1 MPPKFPLSNEE
12 IAAAVGGTTADIA
25 ANWPL
30 LDQQLEA
37 RGMSHPSVKIAAIAT
52 VVTEVGA
59 AFRPINEFGS
69 TARFRKLYEGR
80 ADLGNTRKGDGV
92 RYHGR
97 GYIQLTGRANYK
109 AYGAKLRVALE
120 ASPELALD
128 PGVGAGVLA
137 EYFKQRKVDAA
148 AIAGDWELVRRKVN
162 GGLNGWPRF
171 RGLVGNLLRA
181 SGKAGTR
188 TVMAVRTGTRA
199 LRLTSPHMSGE
210 DVKEVQ
216 RALGIDDDG
225 EYGPITASAVAEW
238 KRRVG
243 YPEKEITNALGPRGI
258 RWLLGRAKLP
268 PEFEKTAGQRAQPLA
283 QASSVPER
291 AVAEM
296 EAWAQAGYKE
306 GAKPNVVPQLVK
318 LATELK
324 VPPKFADMGYAWG
337 GLAVFLAALKEGGT
351 TADLG
356 LRKETFNALY
366 CPAILAEADAG
377 RSGLRKIPHAQ
388 ARRGDLVLFDWTPGG
403 DPAEHVA
410 RLLRPPTAGLVATV
424 DGNSGK
430 NGDSVVLAE
439 RPETLVRAFVRDS

>member
-1 MPPKFPLSNEE
+1 M
-12 IAAAVGGTTADIA
+12 
-25 ANWPL
+25 
-30 LDQQLEA
+30 
-37 RGMSHPSVKIAAIAT
+37 
-52 VVTEVGA
+52 
-59 AFRPINEFGS
+59 
-69 TARFRKLYEGR
+69 YEGR

-128 PGVGAGVLA
+128 PGVGAAVLA
-137 EYFKQRKVDAA
+137 EYFRMRKVDEA
-148 AIAGDWELVRRKVN
+148 AIAGNWELVRRKVN

-171 RGLVGNLLRA
+171 NGLVGSLLRA

-188 TVMAVRTGTRA
+188 KLASVRIGTRA
-199 LRLTSPHMSGE
+199 LRLTSPYMTGE

-216 RALGIDDDG
+216 RALGIGDDG
-225 EYGPITASAVAEW
+225 EYGPVTAGAVAEW

-243 YPEKEITNALGPRGI
+243 YPESEITNALGPRGI
-258 RWLLGRAKLP
+258 RWLLGKARLPREYEARAG
-268 PEFEKTAGQRAQPLA
+268 ERARQLA
-283 QASSVPER
+283 HASTVPER
-291 AVAEM
+291 AVAVM
-296 EAWAQAGYKE
+296 EAWARDGYRE
-306 GAKPNVVPQLVK
+306 GAKANTVPQLVK
-318 LATELK
+318 LANELK
-324 VPPKFADMGYAWG
+324 VPSKFAEMGYAWG
-337 GLAVFLAALKEGGT
+337 GFAVFLAALKEGGT

-356 LRKETFNALY
+356 LRKERFNALY

-388 ARRGDLVLFDWTPGG
+388 ARRGDLVLFDYTPGG
-403 DPAEHVA
+403 DPTDHVA

-430 NGDSVVLAE
+430 DGDAVVLCE
-439 RPETLVRAFVRDS
+439 RRETLVRAFVRDS